1 MLGVLQGVLHAS
13 SESHCCFGGEKKR
26 EEDVSWGVFFSFVEV
41 LGVWIYVGILFS
53 FSFSSAYLGSC
64 LTEVEAAC

>member
-13 SESHCCFGGEKKR
+13 SESHCCFVGKKKEEK
-26 EEDVSWGVFFSFVEV
+26 DVSWGVFSFVEV

-53 FSFSSAYLGSC
+53 FSSAYLGSC

>member
-26 EEDVSWGVFFSFVEV
+26 EKDVSFLGCFLGEHGYVVGFF
-41 LGVWIYVGILFS
+41 LL
-53 FSFSSAYLGSC
+53 LL
-64 LTEVEAAC
+64 LTLVPA

>member
-13 SESHCCFGGEKKR
+13 SESHCCFVGKKNREK
-26 EEDVSWGVFFSFVEV
+26 DVSWGVFFPFVEV
-41 LGVWIYVGILFS
+41 LGVWIYVGILF

>member
-13 SESHCCFGGEKKR
+13 SESHCCFGGKKR
-26 EEDVSWGVFFSFVEV
+26 ERKMLVFWGGMDML
-41 LGVWIYVGILFS
+41 LG
-53 FSFSSAYLGSC
+53 FSSFAYLGSC

>member
-13 SESHCCFGGEKKR
+13 SESHCCFVGKKR
-26 EEDVSWGVFFSFVEV
+26 REKDVSFLGVF
-41 LGVWIYVGILFS
+41 LGGVWICCWV
-53 FSFSSAYLGSC
+53 FSSATAYLGSC